1 MTAARL
7 NYLAINFQRKSIMD
21 NTKVLE
27 SISKRLGVLIAL
39 QISQRSEDVSISEG
53 VGLLT
58 RFGLAPAE
66 IAEILNTST
75 NTVNVTRTRLKKIK
89 K

>member
-1 MTAARL
+1 MENNKL
-7 NYLAINFQRKSIMD
+7 
-21 NTKVLE
+21 LE

-39 QISQRSEDVSISEG
+39 HINSNSENFSIAEG
-53 VGLLT
+53 VELLT
-58 RFGLAPAE
+58 RFGLSPTE

-75 NTVNVTRTRLKKIK
+75 NTVNVTRNRLKNK